1 MGMKLFVGSL
11 GSEVGEA
18 ELREAFASYGTVLSA
33 TVIMDRETG
42 RSKGFGFVEMGSQA
56 EGMKAIEG
64 LNGKSIAGRVATVN
78 EARPKEENRSRRP
91 FDNSGGRGRR

>member
-1 MGMKLFVGSL
+1 
-11 GSEVGEA
+11 
-18 ELREAFASYGTVLSA
+18 
-33 TVIMDRETG
+33 MDRETG
-42 RSKGFGFVEMGSQA
+42 RYKGFSFVEMGSQA